1 MKTSEQTKQQLKKWE
16 GLKLFAYRDA
26 GGVPT
31 IGYGHTKNVELGDAI
46 TLEQAE
52 KYFDDDLAIFEKE
65 VNRIDRELSQYQ
77 FDALV
82 SFCYNI
88 GVSAFRRSTLRRYVE
103 MGMKVDYVVKE
114 FGRWIYD
121 NGKVIKGLKNRRQ
134 WESQKYLGNI

>member
-16 GLKLFAYRDA
+16 GLKLFAYLDT

-52 KYFDDDLAIFEKE
+52 RFFDEDLTIFENE
-65 VNRIDRELSQYQ
+65 VNRINRELPQYQ

-82 SFCYNI
+82 SFCYNVGI
-88 GVSAFRRSTLRRYVE
+88 SAFRRSTLRRYVE
-103 MGMKVDYVVKE
+103 MGMKVNYVVKE

-121 NGKVIKGLKNRRQ
+121 NGQVIKGLKNRRQ
-134 WESQKYLGNI
+134 WEAQKYLGNI